1 MASEQRS
8 PTKLPAHGQ
17 SSLDVLKR
25 LDDLRNDDVRW
36 RDGRA
41 FSLAYFAGAEVQALA
56 EDAYKRCAGD
66 NALNTAA
73 FPSLRRMQAEVL
85 DFASTWLG
93 ADGNSAGYFTS
104 GGTESILMALKA
116 ARDQFAQDRGISKPN
131 VVLPSSAHAAFA
143 KAGAYFGIELRRTAV
158 KSDWRADIEAMR
170 IATDDNT
177 IMVACSAPQY
187 PQGVIDDVPAVA
199 ALALEMGINCHV
211 DACMGGVSLAYLER
225 LGRNI
230 PSWNFQVP
238 GVTSMSVD
246 LHKFGYTSKGSS
258 VIMYADKRLR
268 SFQGFFTDDWLGGMY
283 ASSGML
289 GTKSGGPIAAA
300 WAVMNHLGDDG
311 YIKLTQQ
318 ALTATSKLADHLR
331 NHSSLQLRAEP
342 DALLL
347 SFGAR
352 DMQKL
357 NVFAIADLLWEKG
370 WYVDRQTPPDSL
382 HCTVNAV
389 HESVIEK
396 FIEDLDWAT
405 AKALRSGTAGDVGQY
420 GTMQ

>member
-1 MASEQRS
+1 
-8 PTKLPAHGQ
+8 
-17 SSLDVLKR
+17 
-25 LDDLRNDDVRW
+25 
-36 RDGRA
+36 
-41 FSLAYFAGAEVQALA
+41 
-56 EDAYKRCAGD
+56 
-66 NALNTAA
+66 
-73 FPSLRRMQAEVL
+73 MQAEVL
-85 DFASTWLG
+85 DFASLWLG
-93 ADGNSAGYFTS
+93 ADSNSAGYFTS

-116 ARDQFAQDRGISKPN
+116 ARDQFAQDRGISHPN

-170 IATDDNT
+170 NAIDENT
-177 IMVACSAPQY
+177 IMIACSAPQY
-187 PQGVIDDVPAVA
+187 PQGVIDDVPSVA
-199 ALALEMGINCHV
+199 ALALELGINCHV

-230 PSWNFQVP
+230 PSWNFRVP

-258 VIMYADKRLR
+258 VIMYANKRLR
-268 SFQGFFTDDWLGGMY
+268 SFQGFITDDWLGGMY

-311 YIKLTQQ
+311 YSKLTQQ
-318 ALTATSKLADHLR
+318 ALVATSRLADHLR

-347 SFGAR
+347 SFGAH
-352 DMQKL
+352 DAKSL
-357 NVFAIADLLWEKG
+357 DVFAIADLLWEKG

-389 HESVIEK
+389 HESVIEQ
-396 FIEDLDWAT
+396 FIDDLDWAT
-405 AKALRSGTAGDVGQY
+405 AEALRSGTTGDVGQY
-420 GTMQ
+420 GTLQ

>member
-8 PTKLPAHGQ
+8 PTVLPTHGLPAH
-17 SSLDVLKR
+17 DVLQR
-25 LDDLRNDDVRW
+25 LDELRLHDVRW
-36 RDGRA
+36 REGRA
-41 FSLAYFAGAEVQALA
+41 FSLAYFAGPEVQALA

-85 DFASTWLG
+85 EYASTWLG
-93 ADGNSAGYFTS
+93 AQEGSAGYFTS

-116 ARDQFAQDRGISKPN
+116 ARDQFAQERGIIRPN

-158 KSDWRADIEAMR
+158 GSDWRADVNAMR
-170 IATDDNT
+170 EAADENT
-177 IMVACSAPQY
+177 VMVACSAPQY
-187 PQGVIDDVPAVA
+187 PQGVIDDIPAVA
-199 ALALEMGINCHV
+199 ALAQELGINCHV
-211 DACMGGVSLAYLER
+211 DACMGGVSLAYLKR
-225 LGRNI
+225 LGRAI
-230 PSWNFQVP
+230 PAWNFQIP

-246 LHKFGYTSKGSS
+246 LHKFGYTTKGAS
-258 VIMYADKRLR
+258 VIMYADKKTR
-268 SFQGFFTDDWLGGMY
+268 SFQGFFTDDWLGGLY

-300 WAVMNHLGDDG
+300 WAVMNYLGDDG
-311 YIKLTQQ
+311 YERLTHQ
-318 ALTATSKLADHLR
+318 ALTATSRLAEHLR
-331 NHSSLQLRAEP
+331 NHTSLQLRADP

-347 SFGAR
+347 SFGAK
-352 DMQKL
+352 DPQQL
-357 NVFAIADLLWEKG
+357 NVFAVADLLWEKG

-389 HESVIEK
+389 HAQVIEQ
-396 FIEDLDWAT
+396 FISDLDLACET
-405 AKALRSGTAGDVGQY
+405 ALHSGKSGDVGQY

>member
-8 PTKLPAHGQ
+8 PAVLPSLGQ
-17 SSLDVLKR
+17 SAQNVLNR
-25 LDDLRNDDVRW
+25 LDDLRATDVRW

-41 FSLAYFAGAEVQALA
+41 FSLAYFAGPEVQTLA
-56 EDAYKRCAGD
+56 ENAYKRCAGD

-73 FPSLRRMQAEVL
+73 FPSLRQMQADVL
-85 DFASTWLG
+85 DFASHWLG
-93 ADGNSAGYFTS
+93 APGASAGYFTS

-116 ARDQFAQDRGISKPN
+116 ARDQFAQDRGITRPN

-143 KAGAYFGIELRRTAV
+143 KAGAYFGIELRRTPV
-158 KSDWRADIEAMR
+158 KPDWRADIAAMR
-170 IATDDNT
+170 AAIDENT
-177 IMVACSAPQY
+177 IMLACSAPQY

-199 ALALEMGINCHV
+199 ALAVEMGVNCHV

-230 PSWNFQVP
+230 PSWNFQVS

-246 LHKFGYTSKGSS
+246 LHKFGYTSKGAS

-268 SFQGFFTDDWLGGMY
+268 SFQGFITDDWLGGMY

-311 YIKLTQQ
+311 YQKLTQQ
-318 ALTATSKLADHLR
+318 AMHATSRLADHLR
-331 NHSSLQLRAEP
+331 NHNWLQLRAEP

-352 DMQKL
+352 DPQKL

-389 HESVIEK
+389 HDAAIEQ
-396 FIEDLDWAT
+396 FLDDLDSAT
-405 AKALRSGTAGDVGQY
+405 EKSLQSGTKGDVGQY

>member
-1 MASEQRS
+1 MASDQRF
-8 PTKLPAHGQ
+8 PAVLPALGQ
-17 SSLDVLKR
+17 PAQNVLNR
-25 LDDLRNDDVRW
+25 LDELRTTDVRW

-41 FSLAYFAGAEVQALA
+41 FSLAYFAGPEVQTLA
-56 EDAYKRCAGD
+56 ENAYKRCAGD

-73 FPSLRRMQAEVL
+73 FPSLRQMQAEVL
-85 DFASTWLG
+85 DFASFWLG
-93 ADGNSAGYFTS
+93 ATDSSAGYFTS

-116 ARDQFAQDRGISKPN
+116 ARDQFAQDRRITRPN

-143 KAGAYFGIELRRTAV
+143 KAGAYFGIELRRTPV
-158 KSDWRADIEAMR
+158 KEDWRADVAAMR
-170 IATDDNT
+170 AATDENT
-177 IMVACSAPQY
+177 IMLACSAPQY
-187 PQGVIDDVPAVA
+187 PQGVIDDVPALA
-199 ALALEMGINCHV
+199 ALATEIGVNCHV

-246 LHKFGYTSKGSS
+246 LHKFGYTSKGAS
-258 VIMYADKRLR
+258 VIMYANKRLR
-268 SFQGFFTDDWLGGMY
+268 SFQGFLTDDWLGGMY

-300 WAVMNHLGDDG
+300 WAVMNHLGDNG
-311 YIKLTQQ
+311 YETLTQR
-318 ALTATSKLADHLR
+318 ALNATTRLAEHLR
-331 NHSSLQLRAEP
+331 QHPSLQLRAEP

-347 SFGAR
+347 SFGAK
-352 DMQKL
+352 DPQHL
-357 NVFAIADLLWEKG
+357 NVFAIADLLWTKG

-389 HESVIEK
+389 HDQVIES
-396 FIEDLDWAT
+396 FLSDLDWAAET
-405 AKALRSGTAGDVGQY
+405 ALQSGTSGDVGQY

>member
-1 MASEQRS
+1 MASEQR
-8 PTKLPAHGQ
+8 PPAVLPALGQ
-17 SSLDVLKR
+17 SAQNVLNR
-25 LDDLRNDDVRW
+25 LDDLRATDVRW

-41 FSLAYFAGAEVQALA
+41 FSLAYFAGPEVQTLA
-56 EDAYKRCAGD
+56 ENAYKRCAGD

-73 FPSLRRMQAEVL
+73 FPSLRQMQADVL
-85 DFASTWLG
+85 DFASNWLG
-93 ADGNSAGYFTS
+93 APGTSAGYFTS

-116 ARDQFAQDRGISKPN
+116 ARDQFAQDRRITRPN

-143 KAGAYFGIELRRTAV
+143 KAGAYFGIELRRTPV
-158 KSDWRADIEAMR
+158 KPDWRADIATMR
-170 IATDDNT
+170 AAIDDNT
-177 IMVACSAPQY
+177 IMLACSAPQY

-199 ALALEMGINCHV
+199 ALAVEMGVNCHV

-246 LHKFGYTSKGSS
+246 LHKFGYTSKGAS

-268 SFQGFFTDDWLGGMY
+268 SFQGFLTDDWLGGMY

-311 YIKLTQQ
+311 YQKLTQQ
-318 ALTATSKLADHLR
+318 ALHATSRLADHLR
-331 NHSSLQLRAEP
+331 NHNWLQLRAEP

-352 DMQKL
+352 DPQKL

-389 HESVIEK
+389 HDAVIEQ
-396 FIEDLDWAT
+396 FLDDLDSAT
-405 AKALRSGTAGDVGQY
+405 EKSLQSGTKGDVGQY

>member
-1 MASEQRS
+1 MASEHRS
-8 PTKLPAHGQ
+8 PTVLPVKGQ
-17 SSLDVLKR
+17 STPDVLKR
-25 LDDLRNDDVRW
+25 LDELRNGDVRW

-41 FSLAYFAGAEVQALA
+41 FSLAYFAGPEVQALA

-85 DFASTWLG
+85 DFASLWLG
-93 ADGNSAGYFTS
+93 ADSNSAGYFTS

-116 ARDQFAQDRGISKPN
+116 ARDQFAQERGISRPN

-158 KSDWRADIEAMR
+158 KSDWRADVEAMR
-170 IATDDNT
+170 SAVDENT
-177 IMVACSAPQY
+177 IMIVCSAPQY
-187 PQGVIDDVPAVA
+187 PQGVIDDVPSVA
-199 ALALEMGINCHV
+199 ALALELEINCHV

-230 PSWNFQVP
+230 PSWNFRVP

-258 VIMYADKRLR
+258 VIMYASKRLR
-268 SFQGFFTDDWLGGMY
+268 SFQGFLTDDWLGGMY

-311 YIKLTQQ
+311 YNKLTHQ
-318 ALTATSKLADHLR
+318 ALVATSRLADHLR
-331 NHSSLQLRAEP
+331 NHPSLQLRAEP

-347 SFGAR
+347 SFGAH
-352 DMQKL
+352 DAKSL
-357 NVFAIADLLWEKG
+357 DVFAIADLLWEKG

-389 HESVIEK
+389 HEGVIEQ
-396 FIEDLDWAT
+396 FIDDLYWAT
-405 AKALRSGTAGDVGQY
+405 AEVLRSGTTGDVGQY
-420 GTMQ
+420 GTLQ